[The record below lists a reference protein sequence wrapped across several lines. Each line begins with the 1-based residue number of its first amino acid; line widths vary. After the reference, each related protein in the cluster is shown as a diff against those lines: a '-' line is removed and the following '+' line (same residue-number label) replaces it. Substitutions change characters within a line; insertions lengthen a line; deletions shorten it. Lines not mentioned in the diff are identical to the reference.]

1 MSRLSEIYDYI
12 DSLHRFLYNLNGI
25 TAVFW

>member
-12 DSLHRFLYNLNGI
+12 DSFAPFSYNLNGI